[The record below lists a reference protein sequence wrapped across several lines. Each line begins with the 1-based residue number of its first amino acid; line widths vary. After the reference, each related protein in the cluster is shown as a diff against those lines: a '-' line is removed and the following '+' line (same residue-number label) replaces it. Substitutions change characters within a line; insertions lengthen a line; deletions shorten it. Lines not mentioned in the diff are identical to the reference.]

1 MTDDELRDE
10 LLRRLR
16 VDREVRDPVHASE
29 PGWADRW
36 AAVDEDNTVWLM
48 SVVSSQGW
56 PLLSQVGEDAARAAW
71 LLAQHADAAPELQRH
86 FRAAMADAAAHGEAR
101 ARHLAS
107 LEDRVR
113 VNALRRRP

>member
-10 LLRRLR
+10 LLRRTR
-16 VDREVRDPVHASE
+16 VDREARDPGHVSD
-29 PGWADRW
+29 PGWADRC

-56 PLLSQVGEDAARAAW
+56 PLISQVGEDAARAAC

-86 FRAAMADAAAHGEAR
+86 FRAAMADAADRGEALPG
-101 ARHLAS
+101 HLAG

-113 VNALRRRP
+113 ANRRL